1 MMAAC
6 TMCQPCATVC
16 TLLYYFATLLI
27 VKQSG
32 AHRGAHVRLDQ
43 VCFQCRHLSDAS
55 HELCVVAQHVLR
67 QALAH
72 DLRAAQLLQSVRSLS
87 KHSFTSGMG
96 MLKQS
101 MSS

>member
-1 MMAAC
+1 MVAAW
-6 TMCQPCATVC
+6 TMCKPCATVC
-16 TLLYYFATLLI
+16 TLLYNFATLLI
-27 VKQSG
+27 VKAG

-72 DLRAAQLLQSVRSLS
+72 DLRAAQLLQSVRSKS